1 MFNKLTTPRFPAASL
16 SFPDH
21 AVTMLEITKRRGS
34 FSLKHYATTQIPEH
48 VLAPS
53 FDSPNIV
60 DEGAF
65 LRALRDTAQIAGLL
79 RQRRWSAS
87 LPEQTVRSAIITLEG
102 VVEDRNQMQEVINWR
117 TERVIGT
124 PAEQLRLSQ
133 QRLSKVNGQ
142 FRYLI
147 TAVRK
152 DVVEQYEKVFASAGW
167 QIGVIFPR
175 HLAEAQWLAWD
186 KSNGAKLLV
195 TGNDTW
201 ITVIIL
207 AGDEPVMVRS
217 IQCDPDGRA
226 DEVYRVVQYYR
237 DRLSDQAPKPITS
250 AMVVGTSPTAA
261 EVKQILSEI
270 LNQTP
275 EIIDAAN
282 TGLDFDGNRISFNNL
297 AAAAGLASSAWM

>member
-1 MFNKLTTPRFPAASL
+1 MLKNLTTPRFPAASI

-21 AVTMLEITKRRGS
+21 AITMLEITKRRGS
-34 FSLKHYATTQIPEH
+34 FALKHYATTQINDNI
-48 VLAPS
+48 LAPS
-53 FDSPNIV
+53 FDNPNIL

-65 LRALRDTAQIAGLL
+65 LRSLRDTAQIAGLL

-102 VVEDRNQMQEVINWR
+102 VVDDRNQMQEVINWR

-124 PAEQLRLSQ
+124 PAEELRLSQ

-142 FRYLI
+142 FRFLI

-152 DVVEQYEKVFASAGW
+152 DVVAQYEKVFANAGW
-167 QIGVIFPR
+167 QVGVIFPR

-207 AGDEPVMVRS
+207 AGDEPVLVRS
-217 IQCDPDGRA
+217 IQCDPEDRA
-226 DEVYRVVQYYR
+226 NEVYRVVQYYR
-237 DRLSDQAPKPITS
+237 DRLSDQSPKTITS
-250 AMVVGTSPTAA
+250 AMVVGVSPTAA

-282 TGLDFDGNRISFNNL
+282 TGLDFDGNKISFNNL